1 MKNKLLICLLFGVLS
16 ACTRDT
22 DIELLPESAQLVINA
37 HFSPDP
43 TWQISVTNSI
53 STDTSPL
60 RLRNISNAAVEIY
73 EDGVFK
79 GNAQY
84 MPPLTS
90 SFGSEFRAFYT
101 WEYLPEPGKEY
112 ELRVTAPGYAPATA
126 KDRIPPVAA
135 PVANPAYLS
144 FDASRENIT
153 VEVALTDADPEASW
167 YHLLFYYRA
176 IDQPD
181 VKLPVRN
188 YRADFAIASDAN
200 GIFLEYLGSNGLLF
214 DDKLFENGSRQML
227 LDLEAI
233 PVAFSPPG
241 TFATGIYEIQ
251 AELRSVSAAYYDYY
265 ASSVRQFELSAS
277 PFVEPIRVFNNVQ
290 GGLGNFSGYQST
302 FSDWVVIR

>member
-1 MKNKLLICLLFGVLS
+1 MKNKLLICLLFGLLS
-16 ACTRDT
+16 ACIQDI

-53 STDTSPL
+53 ATGTSPL
-60 RLRNISNAAVEIY
+60 NLGNISDAAVEIY

-84 MPPLTS
+84 VPPLTNS
-90 SFGSEFRAFYT
+90 LGFEFRAFYT

-112 ELRVTAPGYAPATA
+112 ELRVTAPGYPPATA
-126 KDRIPPVAA
+126 KDRIPTVAA
-135 PVANPAYLS
+135 SISNPTYLA
-144 FDASRENIT
+144 FDASQENIT
-153 VEVALTDADPEASW
+153 VAVELTDTDPAASW
-167 YHLLFYYRA
+167 YHLIFYYRA
-176 IDQPD
+176 IDQPEI
-181 VKLPVRN
+181 KLPVRN
-188 YRADFAIASDAN
+188 YRSDFAVSSDAN
-200 GIFLEYLGSNGLLF
+200 GIFLEYLGSTGLLF
-214 DDKLFENGSRQML
+214 DDKLFENGSRRML
-227 LDLEAI
+227 IDLEAI

-241 TFATGIYEIQ
+241 TFVTGIFEVQ

-277 PFVEPIRVFNNVQ
+277 VFVEPIRVFNNVQ

-302 FSDWVVIR
+302 FSDWVIIR